1 MSPFRA
7 DGRARGGA
15 ITWHRRFGFR
25 RHRTIWPSREGWW
38 LLFITTGLGV
48 AAVNTGN
55 NLLYLLVSMLLGLI
69 VVSGVLSEN
78 SIRRT
83 RATRIVPEEIYAGRA
98 TLFGVRVTNA
108 KGRLTSY
115 SVTVEVARERGDAR
129 RLYVLRLPAG
139 EERLFTWQET
149 LSHRGR
155 QHLSPMRVT
164 TLFPFGLFLKA
175 GPEAPGPEVL
185 VYPRVVPIS
194 PASLRQSAGGGAVP
208 TRRRGRGVDLY
219 NLREYRPGDDPR
231 LIHWRSTAKAGALMV
246 RELEAESTTDARIVL
261 EGRGRADRERLEQA
275 LSRAA
280 SLAVHLLR
288 SGVRVE
294 LVGPATAPLGAGA
307 GQERRI
313 LTALALYDPA
323 ALDATQ
329 AGDGDGMVLAA
340 RREFR
345 IDLGP

>member
-1 MSPFRA
+1 M
-7 DGRARGGA
+7 
-15 ITWHRRFGFR
+15 TWNRRFGFR
-25 RHRTIWPSREGWW
+25 RHRTIWPTREGWW
-38 LLFITTGLGV
+38 LLFIATGLGV

-83 RATRIVPEEIYAGRA
+83 RASRIVPEEIHAGRA

-108 KGRLTSY
+108 KLRLTSY
-115 SVTVEVARERGDAR
+115 SVTVEVGRERGDAR
-129 RLYVLRLPAG
+129 RLYLLRLPAG

-155 QHLSPMRVT
+155 QHLPAMRVT
-164 TLFPFGLFLKA
+164 TRFPFGLFLKA
-175 GPEAPGPEVL
+175 GPETSGPEVL
-185 VYPRVVPIS
+185 VYPRVIPIS
-194 PASLRQSAGGGAVP
+194 PGSLRQSAGGGAIP
-208 TRRRGRGVDLY
+208 TRRRGRGADLY
-219 NLREYRPGDDPR
+219 NLREYRSGDDPR
-231 LIHWRSTAKAGALMV
+231 LIHWRSTAKAGALMI
-246 RELEAESTTDARIVL
+246 RELEAESTSDARIVL
-261 EGRGRADRERLEQA
+261 EGRGRADREHLEEA

-294 LVGPATAPLGAGA
+294 LAGPATVPLGAGH

-323 ALDATQ
+323 TLDAAQ
-329 AGDGDGMVLAA
+329 AGDGHGTGLGA

-345 IDLGP
+345 IELGP